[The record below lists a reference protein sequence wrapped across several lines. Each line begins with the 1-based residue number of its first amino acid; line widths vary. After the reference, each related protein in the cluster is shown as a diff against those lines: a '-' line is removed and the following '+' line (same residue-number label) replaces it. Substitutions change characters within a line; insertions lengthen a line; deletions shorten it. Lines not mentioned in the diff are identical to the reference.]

1 MNRKPMLSKVLD
13 KILKTLPL
21 LSDRDLERIV
31 GACNGLVRIRKQ
43 SKAQL
48 LYQET
53 KHESH

>member
-1 MNRKPMLSKVLD
+1 MARKPIVSKVLD

-31 GACNGLVRIRKQ
+31 GACNGLMRIRKQ
-43 SKAQL
+43 GKAQL
-48 LYQET
+48 LLQET